1 MRRNDECVADPTP
14 NYFNSAGEGFILHLI
29 PGCAYACVTA
39 PDVFYPS
46 RAEDALLSQYP
57 HVSPFALSSET
68 DRGGSLARE
77 HVHLIQVATRPDGL
91 APDEP
96 ALTEGKTHAQ

>member
-1 MRRNDECVADPTP
+1 VETTNAWPTP
-14 NYFNSAGEGFILHLI
+14 RRDYFNSAGEGFILHLI

-77 HVHLIQVATRPDGL
+77 HVHLIQVETRPDGL

-96 ALTEGKTHAQ
+96 VLTEGKTHAQ